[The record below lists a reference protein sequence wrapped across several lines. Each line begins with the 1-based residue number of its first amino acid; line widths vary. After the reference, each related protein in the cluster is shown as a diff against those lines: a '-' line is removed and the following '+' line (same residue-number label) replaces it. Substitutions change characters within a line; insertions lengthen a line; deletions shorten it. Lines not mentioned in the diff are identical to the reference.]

1 MKTKREIALYS
12 NEESFAGDIEYIC
25 EYLPVKIG
33 SALKRISAFSG
44 ERALEVHICRGTGS
58 SVRFFSK
65 KIYLGITVYQ
75 QDIDAA
81 ISAFT
86 GGALYA
92 YRDTLKEGYITLD
105 RAVRVGICGQ
115 ARYEGNVLVGV
126 SDVSSMLIRLPCE
139 SCAFA
144 DRLYDAFL
152 QSRSGM
158 LIFAPA
164 SGGKTTALRALIRQ
178 LAEKGEGRI
187 SVIDERREMDMG
199 DFFGLDV
206 DVFRGYRRAEGMR
219 IALRVMSA
227 QILAVD
233 EIGASCESVEMLES
247 LLSGVKFI
255 ATAHGKSYE
264 EIRRRKNL
272 IPFFELG
279 IFDTYVR
286 IFNTDTGFECEILH
300 N

>member
-1 MKTKREIALYS
+1 LYP
-12 NEESFAGDIEYIC
+12 NEESFAKNIEYIC
-25 EYLPVKIG
+25 EYLPVKIS
-33 SALKRISAFSG
+33 SALKCVSAFSG
-44 ERALEVHICRGTGS
+44 ERTLEIHICRGTGS

-75 QDIDAA
+75 EDIDAA
-81 ISAFT
+81 IAAFT
-86 GGALYA
+86 GRALYA
-92 YRDTLKEGYITLD
+92 YRDTLREGYITLD

-126 SDVSSMLIRLPCE
+126 SDVSSMLIRFPCE
-139 SCAFA
+139 TCSFA
-144 DRLYDAFL
+144 DRLCDAFL
-152 QSRSGM
+152 QSKSGM

-164 SGGKTTALRALIRQ
+164 SGGKTTALRALIRK
-178 LAEKGEGRI
+178 LAQNGEGRI
-187 SVIDERREMDMG
+187 SVIDERREIDMG
-199 DFFGLDV
+199 DFSGLDV
-206 DVFRGYRRAEGMR
+206 DVFRGYKRAEGMR

-233 EIGASCESVEMLES
+233 EIGAAYESAEMLES
-247 LLSGVKFI
+247 LLSGVRFI

-279 IFDTYVR
+279 IFDTYAR

-300 N
+300 K